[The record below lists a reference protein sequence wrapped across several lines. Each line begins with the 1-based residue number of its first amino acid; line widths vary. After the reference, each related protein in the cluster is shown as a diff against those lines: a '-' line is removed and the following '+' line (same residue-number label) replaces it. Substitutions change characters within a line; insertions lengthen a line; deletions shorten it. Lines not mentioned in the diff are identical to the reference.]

1 MNPVSVYSIKM
12 VASVFSGI
20 VVNAHW
26 QRSFVSVILANHQA
40 ARYISGVLRPVSL
53 PFIQALRNPTFQQDN
68 SQPHVAG
75 IVWTFLD
82 TGNVR
87 LLPWPTRS
95 PDLSPVENV

>member
-1 MNPVSVYSIKM
+1 MEYPAEFLLPPITSCREES
-12 VASVFSGI
+12 
-20 VVNAHW
+20 
-26 QRSFVSVILANHQA
+26 